1 MWKIELLPH
10 LLGSH
15 RGGLYNTCTN
25 WKKKRM
31 NMWYR
36 LGEDNMEVLRNVCT
50 PLFSPPK
57 EDSYLILFPNAH
69 SVCVNLHLL
78 LALNIAWNVCAAWQ
92 KIWYEEKSTGSFVL
106 LNNGAE
112 PSQFLA
118 FPCSLVSHGA
128 AGKEACDYFLN
139 SPAWVSPHARTD
151 RRFRC
156 ISLPYSVC
164 WNHWFVSALFVCLLL
179 KPSLDWA

>member
-1 MWKIELLPH
+1 
-10 LLGSH
+10 
-15 RGGLYNTCTN
+15 
-25 WKKKRM
+25 M

-36 LGEDNMEVLRNVCT
+36 LGEDNMKVLRNVCT

-78 LALNIAWNVCAAWQ
+78 LTLNIAWNVCAAWQ

-112 PSQFLA
+112 PSQLLVS
-118 FPCSLVSHGA
+118 PCLLVSHGA
-128 AGKEACDYFLN
+128 AGKAACDYFLN
-139 SPAWVSPHARTD
+139 SPAWVSPLLEQIGD
-151 RRFRC
+151 SDVFQFP
-156 ISLPYSVC
+156 IL
-164 WNHWFVSALFVCLLL
+164 FVEIIDLFQSCGVLFVCLLL

>member
-1 MWKIELLPH
+1 
-10 LLGSH
+10 
-15 RGGLYNTCTN
+15 
-25 WKKKRM
+25 
-31 NMWYR
+31 MWYR
-36 LGEDNMEVLRNVCT
+36 LGEDNMEVLINVCT

-69 SVCVNLHLL
+69 SVCRNLHLL

-118 FPCSLVSHGA
+118 SPCSLVSHGA
-128 AGKEACDYFLN
+128 AGKEACDYFLHGLALMLEQIGD
-139 SPAWVSPHARTD
+139 SDVFHFPP
-151 RRFRC
+151 
-156 ISLPYSVC
+156 L
-164 WNHWFVSALFVCLLL
+164 FVEIIDLFQSCGVLFVCLLL